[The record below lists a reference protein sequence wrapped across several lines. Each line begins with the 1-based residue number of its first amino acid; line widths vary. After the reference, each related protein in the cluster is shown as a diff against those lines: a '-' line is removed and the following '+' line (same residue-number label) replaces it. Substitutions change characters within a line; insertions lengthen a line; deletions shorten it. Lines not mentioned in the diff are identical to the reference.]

1 MSELTNHRLMLRTLK
16 WTEHT
21 SDMVADMIE
30 SFETE
35 NAELRSLLNE
45 AITDHVGRY
54 DLPESEDFIERVK
67 TALGEEAK
75 P

>member
-1 MSELTNHRLMLRTLK
+1 MSSPSTKWEDVYKVQTTRIAELER
-16 WTEHT
+16 
-21 SDMVADMIE
+21 
-30 SFETE
+30 E

-67 TALGEEAK
+67 AALGEDK